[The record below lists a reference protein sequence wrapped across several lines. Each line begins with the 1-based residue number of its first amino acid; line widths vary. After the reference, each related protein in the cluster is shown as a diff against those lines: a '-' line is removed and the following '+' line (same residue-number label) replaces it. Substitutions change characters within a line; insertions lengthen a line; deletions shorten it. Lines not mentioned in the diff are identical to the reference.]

1 MSQLSD
7 LTSRTGRVLDMVMSP
22 DEEKITNVGANE
34 TRKEMRDMWELI
46 DYKANDEDLKES
58 KVKQRMRIC

>member
-34 TRKEMRDMWELI
+34 TRKEMRDM
-46 DYKANDEDLKES
+46 
-58 KVKQRMRIC
+58 